1 MNTSR
6 LMNVRPEP
14 SASPPLWHEWV
25 DQHAEMFFLYARQQT
40 RSEADAKDVLQDALT
55 ETWTKAAGGIPDKAM
70 VFATIRRRAVDL
82 GRSTDRR
89 QKREQSVARD
99 QSEWFL
105 PDYSANDTRRWL
117 ATAVM
122 KLPPDLREVLVL
134 RIWGDLSFPAIAQ
147 LTHVPCATST
157 SRYRYAIER
166 LREHLAE
173 LQP

>member
-1 MNTSR
+1 MNTPR
-6 LMNVRPEP
+6 PMNDRPK
-14 SASPPLWHEWV
+14 PPALQLRWQEWV
-25 DQHAEMFFLYARQQT
+25 DQHAEIFFLYARQQT
-40 RSEADAKDVLQDALT
+40 RSEADAKDVLQDSLT
-55 ETWTKAAGGIPDKAM
+55 EAWTKAAGGIPDKAM

-82 GRSTDRR
+82 GRSIDRR
-89 QKREQSVARD
+89 QKREQSVVRD

-105 PDYSANDTRRWL
+105 PDYSASDTRRWL
-117 ATAVM
+117 AAAVM
-122 KLPPDLREVLVL
+122 ELPADFREVLIL

-147 LTHVPCATST
+147 LTNVPCATST